1 MCGPTRRPHSRTASP
16 KTSPSGARSSSKT
29 ESNLT
34 EYYTNPPAP
43 PPAGAAALLR
53 VFVDTS
59 AARAGGNP
67 VPLVLDARG
76 MSDAAMQALAAQHGH
91 ESAFVLPPDAPDAL
105 CRLRF
110 FVPGHEMEMC
120 GHATVG
126 SLWALRQWGRWTTP
140 RTRVQTL
147 SGSVDAEWDE
157 ARGGAWISQPAVSLE
172 PLPQAHCEA
181 IAQVLGIDAAHA
193 AVNASTSRVKTL
205 VRMPDAE
212 ALDAL
217 TPDFGAMRGLCER
230 IGSTGLYPYAVSADG
245 VFARQFPK
253 ASGYPE
259 DAATGIA
266 AAALWGYL
274 DSVGAIPAGAICT
287 VYQGRAMGSPS
298 AIHLRRRADAPGC
311 WLSGE
316 TQWMA

>member
-1 MCGPTRRPHSRTASP
+1 M
-16 KTSPSGARSSSKT
+16 T
-29 ESNLT
+29 ESSLSL
-34 EYYTNPPAP
+34 PAQ
-43 PPAGAAALLR
+43 PPAGHAALLR
-53 VFVDTS
+53 VFVDPS
-59 AARAGGNP
+59 ASAPGGNP

-76 MSDAAMQALAAQHGH
+76 MSDADMQALAAHHGH
-91 ESAFVLPPDAPDAL
+91 ESAFVLPSDGSEHL

-126 SLWALRQWGRWTTP
+126 TLWALRQWGLWNTP
-140 RTRVQTL
+140 GTRVQTH
-147 SGSVDAEWDE
+147 SGSVDAEWDD
-157 ARGGAWISQPAVSLE
+157 ARGWGWISQPAVSLQE
-172 PLPQAHCEA
+172 LSSAQCEA
-181 IAQVLGIDAAHA
+181 IAEVLRIDGRVQAI
-193 AVNASTSRVKTL
+193 NASTSRVKTL
-205 VRMPDAE
+205 IRMPDAA

-217 TPDFGAMRGLCER
+217 TPDFGAMRALCER
-230 IGSTGLYPYAVSADG
+230 IDSTGLYPYAVSADG

-274 DSVGAIPAGAICT
+274 DRVGEIPGDRICT

-298 AIHLRRRADAPGC
+298 AIRLRRRADAPGC

-316 TQWMA
+316 TRWLT

>member
-1 MCGPTRRPHSRTASP
+1 MTE
-16 KTSPSGARSSSKT
+16 SSS
-29 ESNLT
+29 NV
-34 EYYTNPPAP
+34 PAQP
-43 PPAGAAALLR
+43 RAGEAALLR
-53 VFVDTS
+53 VFVDPS
-59 AARAGGNP
+59 VPRAGGNP

-76 MSDAAMQALAAQHGH
+76 MSDADMQALAAHHGH
-91 ESAFVLPPDAPDAL
+91 ESAFVLPPDTPDHL

-126 SLWALRQWGRWTTP
+126 TLWALRQWGRWNTP
-140 RTRVQTL
+140 RARVQTQ
-147 SGSVDAEWDE
+147 SGSVEVAWDE
-157 ARGGAWISQPAVSLE
+157 ARGWGWISQPAVTLE
-172 PLPQAHCEA
+172 ALSSEHGEA
-181 IAQVLGIDAAHA
+181 IAEVLRMGSPVPAI
-193 AVNASTSRVKTL
+193 NASTSRVKTL
-205 VRMPDAE
+205 IRMPDAA

-217 TPDFGAMRGLCER
+217 SPDFGAMRDICER
-230 IGSTGLYPYAVSADG
+230 IGSTGLYPYAVSGDG

-274 DSVGAIPAGAICT
+274 DSVGAIPGDRICT

-298 AIHLRRRADAPGC
+298 AIQLHRRGDAPGC

-316 TQWMA
+316 TQWLS